1 MALVPL
7 LTVATLW
14 SPSARADALLDALL
28 NNVPSSASV
37 EYGAYGADA
46 SSVTVSLDLGLPS
59 AHRVLGGFS
68 NARDSTDTSN
78 AFWIGAATDPL
89 ATLNATLRY
98 ERNNS
103 SDLVYSD
110 TVDVAVTWS
119 PSDWDFGV
127 FPSYRRISIE
137 RPVRGGYV
145 RIDNPGFGVQV
156 GYNGWRSLSLTARHD
171 QLRYYSGVESLDSL
185 TTAERNVLAWDG
197 QPYVKRHSA
206 VTASYRWLRVSL
218 GAELS
223 RSVSVIDDAVERRQ
237 TVDAT
242 LRVTHAFN
250 LRAYAGRARDSALG
264 SATFGG
270 VGCVL
275 FWE

>member
-1 MALVPL
+1 M
-7 LTVATLW
+7 VAVLCV
-14 SPSARADALLDALL
+14 PSARADALLDALL

-46 SSVTVSLDLGLPS
+46 SSVTMSLDLGLPS

-68 NARDSTDTSN
+68 NARDNTQTSN

-89 ATLNATLRY
+89 ATLNATARY
-98 ERNNS
+98 GRDNS
-103 SDLVYSD
+103 SDLVHSD
-110 TVDVAVTWS
+110 TVDASVAWS
-119 PSDWDFGV
+119 PSDWDFAV

-145 RIDNPGFGVQV
+145 RIDNPGFGVQI
-156 GYNGWRSLSLTARHD
+156 GYNGWSSLSLSTRHER
-171 QLRYYSGVESLDSL
+171 LRYYSGVESLNSL
-185 TTAERNVLAWDG
+185 TTAERKVLAWDG
-197 QPYVKRHSA
+197 QPYVKRRSM
-206 VTASYRWLRVSL
+206 VTATYRWPRLSL
-218 GAELS
+218 GVELS
-223 RSVSVIDDAVERRQ
+223 RDISVIDDAVERRQ

-242 LRVTHAFN
+242 LRVTHAFD
-250 LRAYAGRARDSALG
+250 LRAYAGRAHDSALG

-270 VGCVL
+270 VGCML